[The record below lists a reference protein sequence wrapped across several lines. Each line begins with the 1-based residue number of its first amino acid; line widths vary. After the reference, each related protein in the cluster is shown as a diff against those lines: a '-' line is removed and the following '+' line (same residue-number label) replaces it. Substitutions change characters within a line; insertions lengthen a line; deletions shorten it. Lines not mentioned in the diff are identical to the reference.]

1 MRDDLEKAM
10 MEIGEPFSK
19 EEIADMMAIACDPET
34 KRINYEHYIN
44 LLIVC
49 VILDTYERVNF
60 LLQKLLS
67 SIKTRSLTEPLTTT
81 PSRKYQ
87 RNAMYTLLSMQWML
101 LN

>member
-19 EEIADMMAIACDPET
+19 DEIADMMAIACDPET

-49 VILDTYERVNF
+49 I
-60 LLQKLLS
+60 
-67 SIKTRSLTEPLTTT
+67 
-81 PSRKYQ
+81 
-87 RNAMYTLLSMQWML
+87 MYTLYTRTIIFIFHMKMIKIKIGKNEIVESS
-101 LN
+101 NIVYR